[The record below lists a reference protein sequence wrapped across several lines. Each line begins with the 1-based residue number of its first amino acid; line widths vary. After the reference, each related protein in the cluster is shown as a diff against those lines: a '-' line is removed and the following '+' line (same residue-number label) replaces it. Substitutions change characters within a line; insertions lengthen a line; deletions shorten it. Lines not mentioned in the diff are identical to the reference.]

1 MEEFGIF
8 ENINKDL
15 YFIGDIHGD
24 FYAFKQALEL
34 TECIIF
40 DKQNFN
46 EICKEDLYGIV
57 LTDGCEYYKNKIKWN
72 PEKKDS
78 MIIFAGDLVDR
89 CRITSESCDFVVN
102 DEDCDNQIINILLE
116 LDKQALKYNSRVLFV
131 LGNHELMNLQDK
143 LKYVSFKGLYN
154 GSRTTNIKNTIFNN
168 INSIF
173 GLIRIN
179 NYIICHGGIN
189 PNFVKEYNKS
199 NDNSEFVISYNKM
212 LRETLKD
219 TKPNYYLL
227 NDKYGPFWDRS
238 NGLDNKHL
246 TNEECELLFF
256 NNILN
261 IADKNIV
268 DNLKLVVAHCPQIFN
283 SEKKGIN
290 CTNCGKFENRIWR
303 IDVSMSRAFDMYIY
317 DINTI
322 NTLLDKIQ
330 KMYTIKN
337 NQKGGSNLLL
347 IATTIALLYK
357 ASNNNN
363 NDNNNVLDFY
373 VNRDRELNKVQIL
386 KINKD
391 KKEEIIKGVISL
403 EYFYNT
409 VFAEQDIKYRYLY
422 VLQDMYISFSRKINS
437 NYNLEINILNKI
449 DEIKTKLFFELY
461 PRDERNTMTIQIK

>member
-1 MEEFGIF
+1 MAEFGIF

-34 TECIIF
+34 TGCIIF

-46 EICKEDLYGIV
+46 EICKEHLNGII
-57 LTDGCEYYKNKIKWN
+57 LTDGCEYYKNKINWN

-78 MIIFAGDLVDR
+78 MIVFAGDLVDR
-89 CRITSESCDFVVN
+89 CRITSDSCDFVVN

-143 LKYVSFKGLYN
+143 LKYVSFKGLEN
-154 GSRTTNIKNTIFNN
+154 NSRTTNIKKTIFNN
-168 INSIF
+168 INNIF

-189 PNFVKEYNKS
+189 PNFVKKYN
-199 NDNSEFVISYNKM
+199 NDNTNNSEFVKSYNMM
-212 LRETLKD
+212 LRKELTNSE
-219 TKPNYYLL
+219 PNYYLL
-227 NDKYGPFWDRS
+227 NNSQGPFWDRS
-238 NGLDNKHL
+238 NGFDNKKL
-246 TNEECELLFF
+246 SNEECELLFF

-261 IADKNIV
+261 ITNINNTN
-268 DNLKLVVAHCPQIFN
+268 NLKLIVAHCPQTFN

-290 CTNCGKFENRIWR
+290 SSNCGKYQNRIWR
-303 IDVSMSRAFDMYIY
+303 IDVSMSRAFDMYIS
-317 DINTI
+317 DSNVINI
-322 NTLLDKIQ
+322 LLDR
-330 KMYTIKN
+330 IKN
-337 NQKGGSNLLL
+337 QSGNTDS
-347 IATTIALLYK
+347 ALLY
-357 ASNNNN
+357 ANSVNNNIN
-363 NDNNNVLDFY
+363 IIDFY

-391 KKEEIIKGVISL
+391 DTEKIIKGLIGL

-409 VFAEQDIKYRYLY
+409 VFSEQDVRYKYLY
-422 VLQDMYISFSRKINS
+422 LLQDMYVSFSRELNS
-437 NYNLEINILNKI
+437 SYNLEMNILNKI
-449 DEIKTKLFFELY
+449 QEIKTKLFLELY
-461 PRDERNTMTIQIK
+461 PRDNKNTTIIQLK